1 MKSPISILHL
11 PTPSPQRT
19 RPRRTPQLSFSIQ
32 MEHFCALGLTFF
44 PKIFMGRNIPIRS
57 TLHLTQ
63 IHAGAERTRA
73 VSQLEGPREY
83 TSWQKGTSKARWLWS
98 FPNILRCHQR
108 HHKTFCSMGTRRAIQ
123 QALWYKHISYVCF
136 STSKYFTR
144 KVSYLQEGLPHGK
157 RGGISFS
164 K

>member
-1 MKSPISILHL
+1 MKSPISTLHL

-57 TLHLTQ
+57 TLHLTP

-83 TSWQKGTSKARWLWS
+83 TSWQKGTSKAQWLWY
-98 FPNILRCHQR
+98 FPNILRCHQW
-108 HHKTFCSMGTRRAIQ
+108 HHETLRSMGTRGAIHR
-123 QALWYKHISYVCF
+123 LFGINTSVICF

-144 KVSYLQEGLPHGK
+144 NVSYLQEGLPRGK